1 MARIGR
7 AVSRFDG
14 LRRGVRASRGVL
26 IALTSLGI
34 AAGSASIAASAN
46 DTAATVGAP
55 TATARDITGFITTAD
70 GSHRLSPIA
79 PDELRPGAT
88 LGAVSLTIDPAT
100 KHQVVDGFGGAMTET
115 SAWLL
120 SQLPEDVRDA
130 TLRSLFDPGTGAGLS
145 YVRLPI
151 GASDFALSAY
161 SYDDVPSGET
171 DPTLARFSIAHDDAV
186 IVPIL
191 HRVLEI
197 NPRVKFL
204 ASTWSPPAWM
214 KDSGTMYGGTLKR
227 EYFGV
232 YAQYL
237 VRAVRAYA
245 ERGIFFDTLTVQNE
259 PGYSGVDYPTMKL
272 SAADEATLIG
282 EYVGPAFGAAGITTK
297 ILAYDHNWDDTTYA
311 TTVLSDP
318 TASRYIAGTAWH
330 CYYGDVDAQR
340 VVHDAFPT
348 KSQYFTECSGEG
360 WTADYAAM
368 LEWNARRI
376 YGAVHNFA
384 RTALLWNL
392 AVDPSRGPHT
402 GGCADCRGIVTIDLA
417 TNSVTNNAEYDVL
430 ATAAKVAQPG
440 AVRVESPW
448 TASDVTSLAFLNPDD
463 SRAVVLHNSSVQDRL
478 VTVTGAGAT
487 FTVTLPA
494 GSIAGYRW

>member
-1 MARIGR
+1 LT
-7 AVSRFDG
+7 VLG
-14 LRRGVRASRGVL
+14 L
-26 IALTSLGI
+26 
-34 AAGSASIAASAN
+34 AAGFASLAAFASDSGPSVDAS
-46 DTAATVGAP
+46 TSG
-55 TATARDITGFITTAD
+55 ARDITGWITTAD
-70 GSHRLSPIA
+70 GTRRLSALEPG
-79 PDELRPGAT
+79 DVRDGAT
-88 LGAVSLTIDPAT
+88 PDAVTLTIDAAT
-100 KHQVVDGFGGAMTET
+100 KHQSIDGFGGAMTET

-120 SQLPEDVRDA
+120 SRLPADVRDA
-130 TLRSLFDPGTGAGLS
+130 TLRSLFDPQTGAGLS

-161 SYDDVPSGET
+161 SYDDVPTGET
-171 DPTLARFSIAHDDAV
+171 DPTLARFSIAHDDA
-186 IVPIL
+186 IIIPML
-191 HRVLEI
+191 HAVLEV
-197 NPRVKFL
+197 NPRAKFL

-237 VRAVRAYA
+237 VRAVQAYA
-245 ERGIFFDTLTVQNE
+245 DRGIFFDTLTVQNE

-282 EYVGPAFGAAGITTK
+282 EYVGPAFAAAGITAK

-318 TASRYIAGTAWH
+318 TASQYIAGSAWH
-330 CYYGDVDAQR
+330 CYYGNPDAQS
-340 VVHDAFPT
+340 VVHEAFPT
-348 KSQYFTECSGEG
+348 KSLYFTECSGQG
-360 WTADYAAM
+360 WTADYAAT
-368 LEWNARRI
+368 LEWNAQRI
-376 YGAVHNFA
+376 YGAVHHFA
-384 RTALLWNL
+384 RTAMLWNL

-402 GGCADCRGIVTIDLA
+402 GGCVDCRGVVTVDLA
-417 TNSVTNNAEYDVL
+417 TNTVTNNAEYDVL

-448 TASDVTSLAFLNPDD
+448 TVGDVTSLAFVNPDD
-463 SRAVVLHNSSVQDRL
+463 SRALVVHNGSAQDRT